1 MVPVRRGMLV
11 AVCWAGLWWTCCA
24 CAQSTLPPSDGVGEP
39 LPTPSRVPNAVGEPS
54 PTLPS
59 LPSSPPSLFAPPPTT
74 LTQTPPL
81 DAPILTPA
89 GQVAGW
95 FVNFDVG
102 LIVPHVGSHLN
113 SGSNLSDTF
122 TNPVTLPIAPMHW
135 VPSPFLRAGY
145 RFANGT
151 GDVRLDW
158 RSVAS
163 QGDTWLPAFD
173 SAGSGYL
180 RSQIDVQYASLT
192 YGASEFLTNDP
203 KVNRT
208 WTARFGVSAADVFFD
223 STAQGRQILLQSA
236 SNSFA
241 GVGPTVGFG
250 FWKPV
255 PEWHLTLYGEVDATG
270 MIGFTRQRFGESAL
284 VGGQNVSEFV
294 SVGQQSNG
302 VGILGAEGGLSFTPC
317 EERSWRFT
325 LGYQWQR
332 WWWVGA
338 TNDSNAALTLQGL
351 FFRTEWR
358 Y

>member
-1 MVPVRRGMLV
+1 MVPVFRGLLPV
-11 AVCWAGLWWTCCA
+11 VCLMGLLWTCDA
-24 CAQSTLPPSDGVGEP
+24 RAQSTLPPADDSGDT
-39 LPTPSRVPNAVGEPS
+39 LTTPPRVLDMPNSSSA
-54 PTLPS
+54 LPS
-59 LPSSPPSLFAPPPTT
+59 LPPSTPPLFAPPAGT
-74 LTQTPPL
+74 LPQAPPL
-81 DAPILTPA
+81 DAPILTPN

-95 FVNFDVG
+95 FVDFDLG
-102 LIVPHVGSHLN
+102 LIVPHIGSHVN
-113 SGSNLSDTF
+113 SGSNLSDKF
-122 TNPVTLPIAPMHW
+122 ANPITLPIAPMHW

-145 RFANGT
+145 RFANGA

-163 QGDTWLPAFD
+163 QGTSWITDFD
-173 SAGSGYL
+173 SAGSGVL
-180 RSQIDVQYASLT
+180 HSQINVQYGSLT

-208 WTARFGVSAADVFFD
+208 WTARFGVAAADVFFD
-223 STAQGRQILLQSA
+223 TNAHGQQILLQSA

-241 GVGPTVGFG
+241 GVGPTIGFG

-255 PEWHLTLYGEVDATG
+255 PEWHLTLYGELDATG
-270 MIGFTRQRFGESAL
+270 LIGFTRQHFGESAL
-284 VGGQNVSEFV
+284 VGRQTVSEFV

-302 VGILGAEGGLSFTPC
+302 VGILGAEGGISFAPWD
-317 EERSWRFT
+317 ERTWRFT